1 MKKNEIE
8 RTTRHEPEV
17 YVKVKFIMNSTVCGQ
32 PDPQCKQ
39 WGESTSEQTVD
50 VMRENHQHR
59 GRIHVITR
67 PVVSNVR
74 NSLSGVFGACSSSQN
89 N

>member
-39 WGESTSEQTVD
+39 WGESTGEQTD
-50 VMRENHQHR
+50 EVMQVNHQR
-59 GRIHVITR
+59 CG
-67 PVVSNVR
+67 
-74 NSLSGVFGACSSSQN
+74 
-89 N
+89 